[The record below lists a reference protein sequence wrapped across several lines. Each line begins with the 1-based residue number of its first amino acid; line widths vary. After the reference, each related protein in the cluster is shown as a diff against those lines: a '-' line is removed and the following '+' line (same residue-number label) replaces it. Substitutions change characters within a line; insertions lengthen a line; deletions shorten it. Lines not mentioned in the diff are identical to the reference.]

1 MSVTVTLEFHTKP
14 DTADTLNDTFAAILG
29 DTRAFDGCE
38 SVVVHRDLS
47 DPTVFLL
54 YEQWGALE
62 QQQAYMAWRQERGD
76 LDKLGEL
83 LAGPPVVK
91 AWENSPI

>member
-29 DTRAFDGCE
+29 DTRAFEGCE
-38 SVVVHRDLS
+38 GVAVHRDLS
-47 DPTVFLL
+47 DPTRFLL
-54 YEQWGALE
+54 YEQWGAVE

-76 LDKLGEL
+76 LDKLGAL
-83 LAGPPVVK
+83 LAEPPVVK
-91 AWENSPI
+91 AWENSAI

>member
-1 MSVTVTLEFHTKP
+1 VSVTVTLEFHTKP
-14 DTADTLNDTFAAILG
+14 DTAQTLHDTLDAILG

-38 SVVVHRDLS
+38 SVVVHRDLA

-54 YEQWGALE
+54 YEQWGKVE

-76 LDKLGEL
+76 IDKLVAL
-83 LAGPPVVK
+83 LAEPPVIK
-91 AWENSPI
+91 AWENTSL